1 MPRHQSCYLV
11 SLDMANYGKY
21 YIAVRLLLIKQYLEA
36 NAGRNRIVKRWELE
50 QLLEEHD
57 MPVEKKTL
65 YADFTALGDVCG
77 LQLEYDVHKK
87 GYRLLN
93 PPFEPYEL
101 RLLVDSVQ
109 SSKFITREK
118 AREIT
123 AKLKRF
129 AGKDTVE
136 SLNRENHVA
145 NRVRSMNDSVV
156 KDADR
161 IHEAIRKAQ
170 KSASATSTIPPPQE
184 TKRPI
189 HCDFS
194 AHNQTAS
201 LLQKVAEK
209 GCGLTVSAEFV
220 ILNFLMPNFH
230 NSKRNPLKSVDFRG
244 FGAASQI

>member
-1 MPRHQSCYLV
+1 
-11 SLDMANYGKY
+11 MANYGKY
-21 YIAVRLLLIKQYLEA
+21 YIAVRLLLLKQYLEA
-36 NAGRNRIVKRWELE
+36 NAGKNRIVKRRELE

-65 YADFTALGDVCG
+65 YADFAALGDVCG

-123 AKLKRF
+123 AKLKKF

-161 IHEAIRKAQ
+161 IHEAIRKDQ
-170 KSASATSTIPPPQE
+170 KNRLPLLPLHPRHRQRKDLFQRRSATHCQPLRPSLEQWQLLSLRLRWQE
-184 TKRPI
+184 VP
-189 HCDFS
+189 
-194 AHNQTAS
+194 
-201 LLQKVAEK
+201 LLPSGQD
-209 GCGLTVSAEFV
+209 GT
-220 ILNFLMPNFH
+220 H
-230 NSKRNPLKSVDFRG
+230 
-244 FGAASQI
+244 

>member
-1 MPRHQSCYLV
+1 
-11 SLDMANYGKY
+11 
-21 YIAVRLLLIKQYLEA
+21 
-36 NAGRNRIVKRWELE
+36 
-50 QLLEEHD
+50 

-65 YADFTALGDVCG
+65 YADFAALGDVCG
-77 LQLEYDVHKK
+77 LQLEYDAHKK

-123 AKLKRF
+123 TKLKRF

-136 SLNRENHVA
+136 SLNRENLVA

-161 IHEAIRKAQ
+161 IHEAIRKDQ
-170 KSASATSTIPPPQE
+170 KIGFRYFHYTTATGNEKTYSKDGKQLIVSPYALSGTTATISLRLRWQE
-184 TKRPI
+184 IP
-189 HCDFS
+189 
-194 AHNQTAS
+194 
-201 LLQKVAEK
+201 LLS
-209 GCGLTVSAEFV
+209 CGQDGTHQPALWQCPERAGTLQGRR
-220 ILNFLMPNFH
+220 I
-230 NSKRNPLKSVDFRG
+230 
-244 FGAASQI
+244 

>member
-1 MPRHQSCYLV
+1 
-11 SLDMANYGKY
+11 MANYGKY
-21 YIAVRLLLIKQYLEA
+21 YIAVRLLLLKQYLEA
-36 NAGRNRIVKRWELE
+36 NAGRNRIVKRRELE

-65 YADFTALGDVCG
+65 YADFAALGDVCG
-77 LQLEYDVHKK
+77 LQLEYDAHKK

-123 AKLKRF
+123 AKLKSF

-136 SLNRENHVA
+136 SINRENQVA
-145 NRVRSMNDSVV
+145 NRVQSMNDSVV

-161 IHEAIRKAQ
+161 IHEAIRRAGFSC
-170 KSASATSTIPPPQE
+170 KSA
-184 TKRPI
+184 
-189 HCDFS
+189 
-194 AHNQTAS
+194 
-201 LLQKVAEK
+201 
-209 GCGLTVSAEFV
+209 
-220 ILNFLMPNFH
+220 
-230 NSKRNPLKSVDFRG
+230 
-244 FGAASQI
+244 